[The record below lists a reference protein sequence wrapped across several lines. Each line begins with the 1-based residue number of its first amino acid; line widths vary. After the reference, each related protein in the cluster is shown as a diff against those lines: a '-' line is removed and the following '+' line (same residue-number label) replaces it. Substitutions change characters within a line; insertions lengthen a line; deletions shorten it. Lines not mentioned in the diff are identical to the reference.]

1 MQEEVEK
8 EEEEEEELR
17 KIVFSRRRRRCLR
30 RVVIETVRVWIRASN
45 FFFDFNQ
52 FLLGFFQIN
61 VETDVVLP
69 SSLPNARA
77 VRLFS
82 VPWLVPSGKGCS
94 LMF

>member
-8 EEEEEEELR
+8 EEKEEEELR
-17 KIVFSRRRRRCLR
+17 KIVVFSRRRRRGR

-61 VETDVVLP
+61 VETDVVSTVLV
-69 SSLPNARA
+69 AERA
-77 VRLFS
+77 LRSGYFLFRGLFQTEK
-82 VPWLVPSGKGCS
+82 VVL
-94 LMF
+94 